1 MDCIQCGSYTEISYG
16 DDLVLCS
23 ECACEAE
30 EAERWEAL
38 PTSER
43 MRSDIAMASCY
54 ADEVAQLEAEN
65 ERLRRY
71 LTTREIEERMEL
83 DDLVNR
89 LKGENNRLREYAEF
103 VQERDLEAVFQ
114 DWLALLE
121 GKDE

>member
-1 MDCIQCGSYTEISYG
+1 MGAEFE
-16 DDLVLCS
+16 LKL
-23 ECACEAE
+23 AE
-30 EAERWEAL
+30 EQIVVLR
-38 PTSER
+38 TS
-43 MRSDIAMASCY
+43 I
-54 ADEVAQLEAEN
+54 AQLEAEN